1 MKLPLSRPFT
11 ALFALLF
18 MATMSVAQSPTP
30 GTYRLFLCAASC
42 LVADSTQAFATATIV
57 IADDSMAATSAWKSA
72 MSALQV
78 GRMRGQSGP
87 MDNAC
92 FRVER
97 QSRTIGSEELFFGI
111 RRNGSTHREAI
122 DGGGFAMRVY
132 HMRSSSLLGLADLQ
146 QRRAS
151 RDSGTTSHGAPQR
164 SASRRPGRTGWDP
177 TPLASCASGSM
188 TSKCSLQSIP

>member
-1 MKLPLSRPFT
+1 MKLPLSRPLT

-18 MATMSVAQSPTP
+18 TATMSVAQSPTP

-42 LVADSTQAFATATIV
+42 LVADSTQAVATATIV

-78 GRMRGQSGP
+78 GRMREQSGP

-111 RRNGSTHREAI
+111 RRNGSTHWEAI

-132 HMRSSSLLGLADLQ
+132 QSVDASYLLQWAGTGHVIRGEGWSSGWQAQ
-146 QRRAS
+146 S
-151 RDSGTTSHGAPQR
+151 RPHRNAFFIATRIGGPA
-164 SASRRPGRTGWDP
+164 A
-177 TPLASCASGSM
+177 AAC
-188 TSKCSLQSIP
+188 K